1 MPADD
6 DALGA
11 PREEGPGADEAV
23 RPASEVDADARALAS
38 VVRMRILR
46 LCLDE
51 ALTNKQIAER
61 LGLPPANTYHH
72 VRMLARRGFLAAQ
85 PERQG
90 ARGAREVPYLATGK
104 SWKTPLGPS
113 GSRVLIETFLEEVAL
128 ADPAKVDIARLGL
141 RVGPERA
148 ERLQRLLHGLFEE
161 LKDWPSD
168 PDGEPI
174 SLFLA
179 VHEDTARREPPVQDD
194 GGAVTPSSAAPRSAR
209 SSRP

>member
-51 ALTNKQIAER
+51 ALTNKEIAER

-72 VRMLARRGFLAAQ
+72 VRTLAQRGFLAAQ
-85 PERQG
+85 PERTG
-90 ARGAREVPYLATGK
+90 TRGAREVPYLAAGK
-104 SWKTPLGPS
+104 SWATRMGP
-113 GSRVLIETFLEEVAL
+113 GGNRGLIDAL
-128 ADPAKVDIARLGL
+128 L
-141 RVGPERA
+141 
-148 ERLQRLLHGLFEE
+148 
-161 LKDWPSD
+161 
-168 PDGEPI
+168 
-174 SLFLA
+174 
-179 VHEDTARREPPVQDD
+179 T
-194 GGAVTPSSAAPRSAR
+194 
-209 SSRP
+209 

>member
-61 LGLPPANTYHH
+61 LVISHRTVQNHVQNTLGKLQLHNRVELVRYAIERGL
-72 VRMLARRGFLAAQ
+72 
-85 PERQG
+85 
-90 ARGAREVPYLATGK
+90 
-104 SWKTPLGPS
+104 
-113 GSRVLIETFLEEVAL
+113 
-128 ADPAKVDIARLGL
+128 
-141 RVGPERA
+141 
-148 ERLQRLLHGLFEE
+148 
-161 LKDWPSD
+161 
-168 PDGEPI
+168 
-174 SLFLA
+174 
-179 VHEDTARREPPVQDD
+179 DD
-194 GGAVTPSSAAPRSAR
+194 E
-209 SSRP
+209 